1 MTDGPRAAAPA
12 AFSAP
17 WEAQVFA
24 MVVSLQEA
32 GLFTWSDWADRI
44 GRAIRPADGPEQ
56 AADYA
61 AWLATLES
69 ILAERGLT
77 EPESLAARTAAFL
90 RAAAATP
97 HGEPIRLE
105 NDPLH
110 RA

>member
-1 MTDGPRAAAPA
+1 MTDPSPST
-12 AFSAP
+12 FKAP

-32 GLFTWSDWADRI
+32 GLFTWSEWTERL
-44 GRAIRPADGPEQ
+44 GRGIRPAGSPER
-56 AADYA
+56 AADYG
-61 AWLATLES
+61 AWLETLES
-69 ILAERGLT
+69 ILSERGVT
-77 EPESLAARTAAFL
+77 RPEGVAARAEAFL

-110 RA
+110 RP